1 MMARAFRMALIAF
14 GMLYVFALAIF
25 LIGTFGL
32 FGQDRDPLSGV
43 FLIPL
48 GLPWNRFIDVFPE
61 ALWPWFAAGAP
72 AINLLILIVLHRY
85 FGRRRPAAQ

>member
-1 MMARAFRMALIAF
+1 MALIAF

-32 FGQDRDPLSGV
+32 FGQERDPLSGV

-61 ALWPWFAAGAP
+61 ALWPWLAAGAP
-72 AINLLILIVLHRY
+72 AVNLLILLVLY
-85 FGRRRPAAQ
+85 TYAGRSRSAAR